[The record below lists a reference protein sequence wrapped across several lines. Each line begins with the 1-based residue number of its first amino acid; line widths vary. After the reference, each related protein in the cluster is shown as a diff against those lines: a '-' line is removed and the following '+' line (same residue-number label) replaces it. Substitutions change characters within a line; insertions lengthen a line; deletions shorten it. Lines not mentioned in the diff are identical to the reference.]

1 MIQLPPA
8 NTANASLLPD
18 LTPLLDVIFIVLVFF
33 LLTAQAPLLQRP
45 LDLPQD
51 QRDSASAG
59 AVDTQRQLLELDASG
74 LWRLDDQ
81 LLSLDE
87 LPLALGQTERPALDL
102 AIDRQAPLAAF
113 LDLILLLQEQQIED
127 IRMLMEPAADALN
140 EPSPPSA
147 SACWP
152 VVPAWRVTAAT
163 LDQRRRCHHRMDS
176 RTRQAAAAGR
186 GRHHQPASAGV
197 TSLPSVGYQRQLSAE
212 GVLTLTPDLLLGTEE
227 MGPPPVLAQLE
238 RAGIRIV
245 QLSARSD
252 LQVLDD
258 NLQRLGELLGQP
270 ERAQLALEDF
280 HQQLS
285 HLQQQVDQ
293 ARQGEQPPGVLLL
306 LGQGGTNPLVAGRN
320 TLADWL
326 LRQAGA
332 RNLAEHE
339 GYKNLSGEALLALDA
354 DWLVLTDR
362 QLRGAEGQ
370 QALLAHNP
378 ARAGARAFAEHRSD
392 PAGWWLGRV
401 CRC

>member
-1 MIQLPPA
+1 MHLERTLA
-8 NTANASLLPD
+8 ALCLGLLASSASL
-18 LTPLLDVIFIVLVFF
+18 
-33 LLTAQAPLLQRP
+33 AES
-45 LDLPQD
+45 LPQ
-51 QRDSASAG
+51 RWISAG
-59 AVDTQRQLLELDASG
+59 GATTEWIVELGGQERLVGVDTTSQH
-74 LWRLDDQ
+74 
-81 LLSLDE
+81 
-87 LPLALGQTERPALDL
+87 PQT
-102 AIDRQAPLAAF
+102 
-113 LDLILLLQEQQIED
+113 
-127 IRMLMEPAADALN
+127 
-140 EPSPPSA
+140 
-147 SACWP
+147 
-152 VVPAWRVTAAT
+152 
-163 LDQRRRCHHRMDS
+163 
-176 RTRQAAAAGR
+176 
-186 GRHHQPASAGV
+186 V

-378 ARAGARAFAEHRSD
+378 ALAASRAVREGHLLSIDPTLLVGGLGPRLPGVLRQLSHAFY
-392 PAGWWLGRV
+392 PALQPRQV
-401 CRC
+401 DISQ